1 MDQLAEFFED
11 EILKEQTYYHGTTD
25 LFKISEIK
33 SPVESKIIREDSR
46 IDNRNVVYVT
56 SSLGSAWGYAEKAA
70 KKFGGKPIVYRV
82 EPDWDSLIH
91 RIDYE
96 YTTDYAKII
105 SSVR

>member
-1 MDQLAEFFED
+1 MNQLAEFFKD

-33 SPVESKIIREDSR
+33 PPVESNVIREDSR
-46 IDNRNVVYVT
+46 KNNRNVVYVT
-56 SSLGSAWGYAEKAA
+56 SSIGSAKEYAQKAVD
-70 KKFGGKPIVYRV
+70 KFGGKPIVYEV

-96 YTTDYAKII
+96 YTTNYAKII
-105 SSVR
+105 SSIR